1 VAVVVVTPRAER
13 DVEEA
18 IAFLKLPADSWTRI
32 VRSLQVLETFP
43 AGGRALQGKWAG
55 TRMVLGPW
63 PWMMLL
69 YRYDE
74 VADEVRVVAMHDARS
89 AASALS
95 PQNS

>member
-1 VAVVVVTPRAER
+1 VAEVIVTPRAER

-18 IAFLKLPADSWTRI
+18 IASLNLPADSWTRI
-32 VRSLQVLETFP
+32 VRSLRVLETFP
-43 AGGRALQGKWAG
+43 SGGRALQGKWSG

-63 PWMMLL
+63 PWMLL
-69 YRYDE
+69 IYRYDE

-95 PQNS
+95 SQNS